1 LRLAGSFFIDTG
13 PGRDVQL
20 SGEIMPHLIHGPPS
34 REEHFTESSDREL
47 LEEVRRG
54 SEEAFSELMDRKARS
69 LLGLAYRIIGDR
81 EEAKDV
87 VQLAF
92 LRVWEH
98 RARYDPQW
106 SPNTWLYRITTN
118 LAIDLLRSQQ
128 IRARQAEPVRQ
139 HMVRLVGSRSDSDLE
154 RIFHGEVMRIL
165 RDLASGLS
173 EKQRMVFLL
182 KEVEG
187 LSSREVAQIVGCRES
202 TVRNHL
208 FSARRFLRGE
218 IRRRFPEYLVPRE
231 TEEKEGEA

>member
-1 LRLAGSFFIDTG
+1 LRLAGSFFIDTELG
-13 PGRDVQL
+13 LDVQL

-34 REEHFTESSDREL
+34 REDHFTESSDREL
-47 LEEVRRG
+47 LQEVRRG
-54 SEEAFSELMDRKARS
+54 SEEAFSELMDRKARP

-106 SPNTWLYRITTN
+106 SPNTWLYRITAN
-118 LAIDLLRSQQ
+118 LAIDFLRSQQ

-154 RIFHGEVMRIL
+154 RILHGEVMRIL

-182 KEVEG
+182 KEVER

-218 IRRRFPEYLVPRE
+218 IRRRFPEYLVPRV